1 MKLDKKIEGALND
14 QLNLEIQSWYAYLG
28 MATYCE
34 GENLAGFAAWLK
46 TQAAEEL
53 EHAMKFQEFLLD
65 RGATVILG
73 SLSPAET
80 KFSNVLAVFKAAL
93 AHEQKV
99 SVEINAIYGLCV
111 SAKDYATQAFLNWFV
126 TEQIEEEK
134 IVGGVV
140 ENLKRVGSSQETLL
154 LLDREAADRS
164 SPA

>member
-1 MKLDKKIEGALND
+1 MKLDKKIETALNA
-14 QLNLEIQSWYAYLG
+14 QLNLELQSWYAYLG

-34 GENLAGFAAWLK
+34 SQNLDGFAAWLK
-46 TQAAEEL
+46 TQASEEL
-53 EHAMKFQEFLLD
+53 EHAMKFHEFLVD
-65 RGATVILG
+65 RGANVTLG
-73 SLSPAET
+73 ALAPAET
-80 KFSNVLAVFKAAL
+80 KFTNILSVFKAAL

-99 SVEINAIYGLCV
+99 STAINAIYGSSV

-134 IVGGVV
+134 VVGGVV

-164 SPA
+164 TPA

>member
-1 MKLDKKIEGALND
+1 MRLDKKIETALND
-14 QLNLEIQSWYAYLG
+14 QLNLELQSWYAYLG

-34 GENLAGFAAWLK
+34 AQNLDGFAAWLK

-53 EHAMKFQEFLLD
+53 EHAMKFHEFLVD
-65 RGATVILG
+65 RGASVTLG
-73 SLSPAET
+73 SLAPAET
-80 KFSNVLAVFKAAL
+80 KFSSILAVFEAAL

-99 SVEINAIYGLCV
+99 SAAINTIYGESV
-111 SAKDYATQAFLNWFV
+111 NAKDYATQAFLNWFV

-154 LLDREAADRS
+154 LLDREAKDRS
-164 SPA
+164 TPA

>member
-1 MKLDKKIEGALND
+1 MKLDKKIETALNA
-14 QLNLEIQSWYAYLG
+14 QLNLELQSWYAYLG

-34 GENLAGFAAWLK
+34 SQNLDGFAAWLK
-46 TQAAEEL
+46 TQASEEL
-53 EHAMKFQEFLLD
+53 EHAMKFHEFLID
-65 RGATVILG
+65 RGANVNLA
-73 SLSPAET
+73 SLAPAET
-80 KFSNVLAVFKAAL
+80 KFTNILAVFKTAL

-99 SVEINAIYGLCV
+99 STAINAIYGASI

-164 SPA
+164 TPA